1 MEKGLEIRL
10 IDHLFYQFF
19 FEKIALCFY
28 SFNFCIRIRDLNAL
42 LPVIKRSIYWSVAR
56 DNSN

>member
-1 MEKGLEIRL
+1 MCPYAMEEGLEIRL

-28 SFNFCIRIRDLNAL
+28 SFNFCIRI
-42 LPVIKRSIYWSVAR
+42 
-56 DNSN
+56 